1 MKIRCAYK
9 KCRSQRCVKNVGREA
24 RAARTD
30 VNADF
35 CWYLHPAAEVVRFC
49 GRVHRKLCSAR
60 TPVARGQREAL
71 DLQQY
76 SALFYTLVRLG
87 APWAAALTLLQLVCG
102 ERADCARQARAG
114 WLQHI
119 DPGDDHPATVRI
131 PKANGKTKARE
142 IPIAPPVAALLHRWT
157 AQGLRQPGGVQQ
169 QWPFLNDPRP
179 QSPLRFL
186 FPGKW
191 PGAADKGRDWG
202 RPVTVRGYR
211 SKLAE
216 AAVVLQRERATN
228 KRRGASHPFDGFPLD
243 RLGTHSF
250 KRSAVSLMKDT
261 CTSTALCGAIAGTT
275 AKTLDRVYDMPTLKR
290 QQALVARAFGP
301 VASSLQREEEE
312 AALPPRAAKRAKKK
326 PGSPA
331 SAPLPLPPPRQS
343 GAREGQGGARE
354 EQDGAPL
361 ARFCAACGKRR
372 EEPSWACCPWCGHML

>member
-1 MKIRCAYK
+1 MKIRCAYRR
-9 KCRSQRCVKNVGREA
+9 CRSQRCVKNVGREA

-30 VNADF
+30 VNADL
-35 CWYLHPAAEVVRFC
+35 CRYLHPAAKVVRFC
-49 GRVHRKLCSAR
+49 GQVHRKLCSTR
-60 TPVARGQREAL
+60 TAEARGQREAL

-102 ERADCARQARAG
+102 ERADCTRQARVG
-114 WLQHI
+114 WLKHL
-119 DPGDDHPATVRI
+119 DPSDDYPATIRI
-131 PKANGKTKARE
+131 PKTNGKTKARE
-142 IPIAPPVAALLHRWT
+142 IPIAPPVAALLHRWM
-157 AQGLRQPGGVQQ
+157 AEGLRQPGGVQQ
-169 QWPFLNDPRP
+169 QWPFLNDPQP
-179 QSPLRFL
+179 QSPRRFL
-186 FPGKW
+186 FPGK
-191 PGAADKGRDWG
+191 ACMGRDWC

-228 KRRGASHPFDGFPLD
+228 KRRGTSHPFDEFPLD

-301 VASSLQREEEE
+301 VASSLQREEGE
-312 AALPPRAAKRAKKK
+312 AALPPRVAKRRAKKK

-331 SAPLPLPPPRQS
+331 SASAPPRRQS
-343 GAREGQGGARE
+343 GARKGQGGARE

-361 ARFCAACGKRR
+361 AKFCAACGKRR
-372 EEPSWACCPWCGHML
+372 EEPSWACCPWCGHRF